1 MLPPLLR
8 IERRVAKEVS
18 MDEVFPVLAGIA
30 LGLATFALRSVWLRV
45 AVVGI
50 LGVTLGTVASWISG
64 ELAVSWLYVLV
75 DAAQV
80 MVAAV
85 LTGVLIRQWLR
96 RRARS
101 VV

>member
-1 MLPPLLR
+1 
-8 IERRVAKEVS
+8 

-30 LGLATFALRSVWLRV
+30 LGLATFTLRSVWLRV
-45 AVVGI
+45 AVVG
-50 LGVTLGTVASWISG
+50 TLGGALGAGASWISG
-64 ELAVSWLYVLV
+64 ELAVSRLYVLV

-80 MVAAV
+80 MVAAF
-85 LTGVLIRQWLR
+85 LTGALARRWLR